1 MLGSG
6 LSPGSSHNMMGPSPG
21 PATSTGLSFPP
32 QASAG
37 YSQESLHQM
46 HKPVEENLSEDA
58 RFTQMKVVPMRMTR
72 PGSPMDQHSQGF
84 PSPLG
89 SSELVSSPVSGPL
102 LSTSGSSSASL
113 DGVDSQSLPQQ
124 NRLGSQSTAPG
135 PSGPSAPTPFNQ
147 SQLHQLRAQI
157 MAYMAY
163 KRGQPLP
170 EHLQMAVQGKRPMPG
185 MPQGP
190 SLTSL
195 PPGGAS
201 AGFSRGHGE
210 HI

>member
-1 MLGSG
+1 MRAILGSG
-6 LSPGSSHNMMGPSPG
+6 LSPGSSHSMMGPSPG

-32 QASAG
+32 QAPAG

-72 PGSPMDQHSQGF
+72 PGSPMDQHSQGY

-89 SSELVSSPVSGPL
+89 SSEHVSSPVSASGPPSGPL

-113 DGVDSQSLPQQ
+113 DGVDSQCLPQQ
-124 NRLGSQSTAPG
+124 NRLGSQSAAPG
-135 PSGPSAPTPFNQ
+135 PSGSSAPTPFNQ

-157 MAYMAY
+157 MGCTINCMRYLMRILSV
-163 KRGQPLP
+163 KTVL
-170 EHLQMAVQGKRPMPG
+170 
-185 MPQGP
+185 
-190 SLTSL
+190 
-195 PPGGAS
+195 
-201 AGFSRGHGE
+201 
-210 HI
+210 